1 MTNLEPSAFQQLGII
16 KPIVDVLQTNGITV
30 PTPIQQQGIPSAIE
44 GKDVVGIAQ
53 TGTGKT
59 FAFGLPMIQQLLA
72 NANANGLI
80 MVPTRELAQQVVDSL
95 RPVAFAMR
103 ISMTLIIGGA
113 PMDRQI
119 NELKRRPRIVVA
131 TPGRMIDHIKRR
143 TVNPATMEIVVL
155 DEADRMLDMGF
166 APQIEEVMKKVAPK
180 RQTMLFSAT
189 MPHEIM
195 NMATKYMNTPLRIEV
210 APAGTTTHLVKQEF
224 LIVDK
229 TAKPTV
235 LEQLLAKHKGKVLVF
250 TRTKHGAKNL
260 CYHLQS
266 LGMKVSE
273 LHSNKSLGQ
282 RKTALADFKSDKTP
296 ILIATDIAARGID
309 VKEIELVVNYDLPE
323 NSEDY
328 VHRIGRTGRAGAEGK
343 AVSFADPSQRGK
355 LLQIERLIRKTVPTT
370 KLTNIPAKR
379 LMQKPESLDS
389 RPPRRTGR
397 SFGESRPFG
406 EKKPFGESRPFGERK
421 TFGEKKPYFPGK
433 PGGAAK
439 KPFSPRP
446 PSRRFTDRR
455 TQG

>member
-1 MTNLEPSAFQQLGII
+1 
-16 KPIVDVLQTNGITV
+16 
-30 PTPIQQQGIPSAIE
+30 
-44 GKDVVGIAQ
+44 
-53 TGTGKT
+53 
-59 FAFGLPMIQQLLA
+59 
-72 NANANGLI
+72 
-80 MVPTRELAQQVVDSL
+80 
-95 RPVAFAMR
+95 
-103 ISMTLIIGGA
+103 
-113 PMDRQI
+113 MDRQI
-119 NELKRRPRIVVA
+119 AELRRRPRIVVA
-131 TPGRMIDHIKRR
+131 TPGRIIDHIKRR
-143 TVNPATMEIVVL
+143 TVNPATMGIVVL

-166 APQIEEVMKKVAPK
+166 APQIEEVMRQVASK

-195 NMATKYMNTPLRIEV
+195 TMATKYMNTPIRVEV

-229 TAKPTV
+229 TAKPTI

-370 KLTNIPAKR
+370 KLTNIPGKK
-379 LMQKPESLDS
+379 LMQKPESPSS
-389 RPPRRTGR
+389 RPPRHGSR
-397 SFGESRPFG
+397 SFGEN
-406 EKKPFGESRPFGERK
+406 KPFGERRSFGENKPFGERRSFGENKPFGERK
-421 TFGEKKPYFPGK
+421 PYSPGK

-439 KPFSPRP
+439 RAFSPRP
-446 PSRRFTDRR
+446 QSRSFTDRR